1 MRGLA
6 EVLAMCAWNWGY
18 GKLPRS
24 GCFRAGAETGAVN
37 PLR

>member
-24 GCFRAGAETGAVN
+24 GCFGRAVK
-37 PLR
+37 